1 MKKYL
6 FTLILIICGVSY
18 GQKNILYA
26 EYGGAGYLGTF
37 NYERMLTKNIITRI
51 GYGSYDQE
59 VDVNI
64 SKNSNISFYPIGLSY
79 ITDLDKEQIE
89 FGGGMTV
96 LNGDLEMNGEE
107 IDPDAGMIFF
117 GAGYRYHFQ
126 EIGVLL
132 GLKGYYLSLDGLGAP
147 WAGITLGWSF

>member
-1 MKKYL
+1 MNKISAMSKGQSKIGFKKL
-6 FTLILIICGVSY
+6 KLRLLEMIPAIKPI
-18 GQKNILYA
+18 KINK
-26 EYGGAGYLGTF
+26 TF
-37 NYERMLTKNIITRI
+37 LQLKT
-51 GYGSYDQE
+51 DL
-59 VDVNI
+59 NI

-79 ITDLDKEQIE
+79 ITDSDKEQIE

-96 LNGDLEMNGEE
+96 LNGVLEKNGEE
-107 IDPDAGMIFF
+107 IDPDARMIFF